1 MWGKNVIAMEKTFSL
16 FPTNPLDFLG
26 SFTSAVYLGM
36 LLVRGQEDLQDVSY
50 FLVVLNVRI

>member
-1 MWGKNVIAMEKTFSL
+1 MEKRFSL

-26 SFTSAVYLGM
+26 SYTSAGYLGM
-36 LLVRGQEDLQDVSY
+36 LLVRGQEDLQDISY